1 MVFVFLI
8 LKCTFPPCFHHC
20 LAVCNMLLHP
30 KGNAPWSCLPASKNR
45 RTAAR
50 NQVARLD
57 IASVHAKPKMATVEL
72 LQKYKWE
79 WSPVQTRWSYH
90 VTSLHQLCTLS
101 FESSLGSLFFK
112 DLSVYRV
119 IFLLEVFS
127 SI

>member
-8 LKCTFPPCFHHC
+8 LKCTFPPCFRHC

-30 KGNAPWSCLPASKNR
+30 KGNAPRSCLPASKNR

-72 LQKYKWE
+72 LHKYK
-79 WSPVQTRWSYH
+79 
-90 VTSLHQLCTLS
+90 
-101 FESSLGSLFFK
+101 
-112 DLSVYRV
+112 
-119 IFLLEVFS
+119 
-127 SI
+127 